1 MKKIL
6 IVDRY
11 SSVRELLAEDLA
23 AEGNTVVPIGNP
35 KSIQNL
41 IQSFAPHLIILDLFI
56 DGKWQ
61 WNLLKEIKKTNPGL
75 PILIFTANRLLG
87 DQRQFLADGW
97 VMKSLIFD
105 ALKEKINGILN
116 EPLREDYSTD
126 RSIPGST
133 GAQRREEIS

>member
-35 KSIQNL
+35 KLIQNFIHSL
-41 IQSFAPHLIILDLFI
+41 APHLIILDPFM

-61 WNLLKEIKKTNPGL
+61 WNLLKEIKKENPGL
-75 PILIFTANRLLG
+75 PILIFTANRLQG
-87 DQRQFLADGW
+87 DQRQLLADGW
-97 VMKSLIFD
+97 VMKSFIFD

-116 EPLREDYSTD
+116 DPLRGDYATD